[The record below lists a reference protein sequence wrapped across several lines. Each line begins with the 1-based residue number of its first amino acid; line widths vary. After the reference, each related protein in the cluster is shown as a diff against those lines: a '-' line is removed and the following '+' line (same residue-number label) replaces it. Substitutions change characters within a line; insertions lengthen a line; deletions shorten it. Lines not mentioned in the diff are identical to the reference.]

1 MLFSSL
7 LFIFVFLPIV
17 LGIYYGILRKRKIR
31 NFFLLLV
38 SLVFYAWGEPV
49 YVFLM
54 IGCIG
59 VNYLAGRWI
68 EQYRND
74 RKKIKRILV
83 LAVSFNVLVLITFK
97 YTQLALPVGIS
108 FFTFQGISYVVDIYR
123 ERGKALRNPLDVGLY
138 ISLFPQLVAGPIVR
152 YETIADEIY
161 NRCENAEDIAEGI
174 KRFIKGLGKKVILSN
189 NFALIADK
197 AFGLDTGTITI
208 TFAWLGALA
217 YALQIYY
224 DFSGYSDMA
233 IGLGRMFGFHFN
245 ENFNRPYLAKSISD
259 FWRRWHISLGSWFRD
274 YVYIPLG
281 GSRVG
286 PIKLI
291 RNLFIVWALTG
302 AWHGANWTFVVWGLY
317 FGLFVLAEKSFKL
330 EEKLSCHKIIA
341 HLYTLIVVLVGW
353 VIFRAATLS
362 QAFTYIKAMFG
373 LTHNAVLGN
382 LGALYLLENFI
393 LMFLGIIMLL
403 PFKRVHKQKETPLY
417 LVGLGIVF
425 LIATAYLVKGSYNP
439 FIYFNF

>member
-1 MLFSSL
+1 M
-7 LFIFVFLPIV
+7 
-17 LGIYYGILRKRKIR
+17 
-31 NFFLLLV
+31 
-38 SLVFYAWGEPV
+38 
-49 YVFLM
+49 
-54 IGCIG
+54 
-59 VNYLAGRWI
+59 
-68 EQYRND
+68 
-74 RKKIKRILV
+74 
-83 LAVSFNVLVLITFK
+83 
-97 YTQLALPVGIS
+97 
-108 FFTFQGISYVVDIYR
+108 
-123 ERGKALRNPLDVGLY
+123 
-138 ISLFPQLVAGPIVR
+138 
-152 YETIADEIY
+152 
-161 NRCENAEDIAEGI
+161 
-174 KRFIKGLGKKVILSN
+174 GKKVILSN

-382 LGALYLLENFI
+382 LGALYLSENFI
-393 LMFLGIIMLL
+393 LMFLGFIMLL
-403 PFKRVHKQKETPLY
+403 PFKRVHKQKEVPLY

>member
-74 RKKIKRILV
+74 RKKIKRTLV

-138 ISLFPQLVAGPIVR
+138 ISLFP
-152 YETIADEIY
+152 
-161 NRCENAEDIAEGI
+161 
-174 KRFIKGLGKKVILSN
+174 
-189 NFALIADK
+189 
-197 AFGLDTGTITI
+197 
-208 TFAWLGALA
+208 
-217 YALQIYY
+217 
-224 DFSGYSDMA
+224 
-233 IGLGRMFGFHFN
+233 
-245 ENFNRPYLAKSISD
+245 
-259 FWRRWHISLGSWFRD
+259 
-274 YVYIPLG
+274 
-281 GSRVG
+281 
-286 PIKLI
+286 
-291 RNLFIVWALTG
+291 
-302 AWHGANWTFVVWGLY
+302 
-317 FGLFVLAEKSFKL
+317 
-330 EEKLSCHKIIA
+330 
-341 HLYTLIVVLVGW
+341 
-353 VIFRAATLS
+353 
-362 QAFTYIKAMFG
+362 
-373 LTHNAVLGN
+373 
-382 LGALYLLENFI
+382 
-393 LMFLGIIMLL
+393 
-403 PFKRVHKQKETPLY
+403 
-417 LVGLGIVF
+417 
-425 LIATAYLVKGSYNP
+425 
-439 FIYFNF
+439 

>member
-74 RKKIKRILV
+74 RKKIKRTLV

-97 YTQLALPVGIS
+97 YTHLALPVGIS

-174 KRFIKGLGKKVILSN
+174 NRFIKGLGKKVILSN

-382 LGALYLLENFI
+382 LGALYLSENFI
-393 LMFLGIIMLL
+393 LMFLGFIMLL
-403 PFKRVHKQKETPLY
+403 PFKRVHKQKEVPLY

>member
-74 RKKIKRILV
+74 RKKIKRTLV

-97 YTQLALPVGIS
+97 YNHLALPVGIS

-161 NRCENAEDIAEGI
+161 NRCENTEDIAEGI

-286 PIKLI
+286 QIKLI

-317 FGLFVLAEKSFKL
+317 FGLFVLVEKSFKL

-382 LGALYLLENFI
+382 LGALYLSENFI
-393 LMFLGIIMLL
+393 LMFLGFIMLL
-403 PFKRVHKQKETPLY
+403 PFKRVHKQKEVPLY

>member
-1 MLFSSL
+1 
-7 LFIFVFLPIV
+7 
-17 LGIYYGILRKRKIR
+17 
-31 NFFLLLV
+31 
-38 SLVFYAWGEPV
+38 
-49 YVFLM
+49 
-54 IGCIG
+54 
-59 VNYLAGRWI
+59 
-68 EQYRND
+68 
-74 RKKIKRILV
+74 
-83 LAVSFNVLVLITFK
+83 
-97 YTQLALPVGIS
+97 
-108 FFTFQGISYVVDIYR
+108 
-123 ERGKALRNPLDVGLY
+123 
-138 ISLFPQLVAGPIVR
+138 
-152 YETIADEIY
+152 
-161 NRCENAEDIAEGI
+161 
-174 KRFIKGLGKKVILSN
+174 
-189 NFALIADK
+189 
-197 AFGLDTGTITI
+197 
-208 TFAWLGALA
+208 
-217 YALQIYY
+217 
-224 DFSGYSDMA
+224 MA

-302 AWHGANWTFVVWGLY
+302 AWHGANWTFVWGIY
-317 FGLFVLAEKSFKL
+317 FGLFVLAEKSFEL

-403 PFKRVHKQKETPLY
+403 PFKRVHKQKEAPLY